1 MALGRVISL
10 DLGELH
16 LVSRHLDL
24 ALFNLTSL
32 RNLNLAFSDFNEAL
46 LPASGFERLTDM
58 IHLNLSYTYFR
69 GQIPIGI
76 ASLKNLVNLDLS
88 RNYDLY
94 FGRANFQ
101 AFMANM
107 SNLRELYLDGMGI
120 LDGMRIGS
128 DWSSVLADS
137 VP

>member
-1 MALGRVISL
+1 
-10 DLGELH
+10 
-16 LVSRHLDL
+16 
-24 ALFNLTSL
+24 
-32 RNLNLAFSDFNEAL
+32 
-46 LPASGFERLTDM
+46 
-58 IHLNLSYTYFR
+58 
-69 GQIPIGI
+69 
-76 ASLKNLVNLDLS
+76 LS
-88 RNYDLY
+88 RSYDLY
-94 FGRANFQ
+94 FGRPSFQ